1 MAEMNPNQ
9 TIRAMNDIN
18 GEVLAPNWRKYDAEE
33 LEARGL
39 MVFRDNMWHITSA
52 GRRFIREYEAIF
64 REYDAI

>member
-39 MVFRDNMWHITSA
+39 MVFRDGMWRVTSE
-52 GRRFIREYEAIF
+52 GRRFIREYESA
-64 REYDAI
+64 